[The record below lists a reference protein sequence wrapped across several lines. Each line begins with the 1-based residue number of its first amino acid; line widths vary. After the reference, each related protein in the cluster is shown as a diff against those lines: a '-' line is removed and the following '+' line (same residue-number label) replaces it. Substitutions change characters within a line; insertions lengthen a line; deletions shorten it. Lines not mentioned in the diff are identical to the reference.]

1 MSGSE
6 TLMEG
11 DSEASAC
18 NKVGSAAEA
27 AISDLL
33 EVVGVTGM
41 ELDPKAVDGRRKS
54 WARAVEGWEGE
65 GGGGGGGFNSY
76 QVSVFYI
83 SRGPLPGSGP
93 RAARSQNHHTGPENG
108 SRRVSA
114 GPFSLSR

>member
-65 GGGGGGGFNSY
+65 NTAERRMGPVGSAPAH
-76 QVSVFYI
+76 SV
-83 SRGPLPGSGP
+83 
-93 RAARSQNHHTGPENG
+93 
-108 SRRVSA
+108 
-114 GPFSLSR
+114 